1 MNLKEQAE
9 SLGIPTTDAD
19 GKAIHHKTL
28 KKLIDDHGK
37 SDNPEV
43 DTNEEAAELNKDGF
57 EAGKPI
63 TTDQLMKHIAQQRQ
77 KTGIVQPAT
86 KPKRK
91 DKRTNR
97 SKIHAGAISKAK

>member
-9 SLGIPTTDAD
+9 SLGIATEDED

-28 KKLIDDHGK
+28 KKLIDDQAK
-37 SDNPEV
+37 QTTIEV
-43 DTNEEAAELNKDGF
+43 AAASNRLNQDGF

-63 TTDQLMKHIAQQRQ
+63 TTEQLMKHIAQQRQ

-91 DKRTNR
+91 DKRANR